1 MKEILQ
7 NIHTNFSWL
16 NLQSISLIASCII
29 TIILGIIIIPIL
41 RRLHVGQVVRDDGP
55 QTHMKKS
62 GTPTMGGI
70 IMLIVIVASSVVI
83 GLSMGYTNM
92 IPVALVT
99 ARIWFYRI
107 C

>member
-29 TIILGIIIIPIL
+29 TSILGIIIIPIL

>member
-7 NIHTNFSWL
+7 NIHTNFMWL
-16 NLQSISLIASCII
+16 NPQSVSLIASCIL
-29 TIILGIIIIPIL
+29 TIFLGFFIIPIL
-41 RRLHVGQVVRDDGP
+41 KKLHIGQVVRDDGP
-55 QTHMKKS
+55 QTHLKKT

-70 IMLIVIVASSVVI
+70 IMLIVIVLSSLVI
-83 GLSMGYTNM
+83 GFVMHYEAM

-99 ARIWFYRI
+99 LRIWIYRF